1 MIQLRT
7 ILEISDNTGAQKGQC
22 LKVYNKSNKNIGT
35 IGNVFLV
42 SIKKVKNKNKSK
54 KIYKKEL
61 HKAILIRTKKKI
73 NRYDGSSIKFNI
85 NSAIL
90 LKKELQKNVYYPID
104 TRIFGPIVNELKIF
118 EKKNFKI
125 LSISSKTF

>member
-1 MIQLRT
+1 MIQLRSS
-7 ILEISDNTGAQKGQC
+7 LEVIDNTGAQKGQC
-22 LKVYNKSNKNIGT
+22 LKIYNKSQKQIGFVGD
-35 IGNVFLV
+35 IVLIA
-42 SIKKVKNKNKSK
+42 IKKIKNKNKSK

-73 NRYDGSSIKFNI
+73 NRYDGSGIKFNV

-90 LKKELQKNVYYPID
+90 LKKELQKNVYYPIG
-104 TRIFGPIVNELKIF
+104 TRIFGPVANELRIF

>member
-35 IGNVFLV
+35 IGSIFLV

-61 HKAILIRTKKKI
+61 HKDILIRIKKKI
-73 NRYDGSSIKFNI
+73 NRYDGSAIKFNV

-90 LKKELQKNVYYPID
+90 LKKELQKNVYYPIG
-104 TRIFGPIVNELKIF
+104 TRVFGPVANELRIF

>member
-35 IGNVFLV
+35 IGSIFLV

-61 HKAILIRTKKKI
+61 HKAILIRIKKKI
-73 NRYDGSSIKFNI
+73 NRYDGSAIKFNV

-90 LKKELQKNVYYPID
+90 LKKELQKNVYYPIG
-104 TRIFGPIVNELKIF
+104 TRVFGPVANELRIF

>member
-35 IGNVFLV
+35 IGSIFLV

-61 HKAILIRTKKKI
+61 HKAI
-73 NRYDGSSIKFNI
+73 
-85 NSAIL
+85 
-90 LKKELQKNVYYPID
+90 
-104 TRIFGPIVNELKIF
+104 FGKQNWR
-118 EKKNFKI
+118 
-125 LSISSKTF
+125 